1 MSERP
6 RAALSWRESLDGK
19 LIAPADLA
27 YLTSMVDLR
36 DEVVRDLMPGS
47 GGDGL
52 DDVEYLITGW
62 GCPRLD
68 AAALERLPRLTHVF
82 HAAGTVKPFA
92 DPVLWERG
100 IVVTSA
106 AAANAI
112 PVVEFT
118 LAQIL
123 LAGKAVDQV
132 AAVYRD
138 GPDGFGWAHDVDL
151 DIRGFD
157 RVGNYGKV
165 VGIISAS
172 SIGRLVLDLLTRFDY
187 EVLLYDPF
195 VTAEQARGLGATK
208 VELAEL
214 FTRSDIISL
223 HTPDLPA
230 TRGMITRELLASMRD
245 GATFINT
252 ARPLIVDQDALVD
265 VLSEGRHDAILD
277 VVDPEPL
284 PSGHPL
290 WELPNV
296 KLTPHWAG
304 SQGLEL
310 HRMGRMAI
318 DAIADVQGGR
328 RPRGEVTATMLATM
342 A

>member
-6 RAALSWRESLDGK
+6 RAALSWRPSLDGK
-19 LIAPADLA
+19 LISPADLA
-27 YLTSMVDLR
+27 VLKGMVDLR
-36 DEVVRDLMPGS
+36 DEVVRDLD
-47 GGDGL
+47 GDVS
-52 DDVEYLITGW
+52 DIEYLITGW

-68 AAALERLPRLTHVF
+68 ADALERMPKLTHVF
-82 HAAGTVKPFA
+82 HAAGTVKTFA

-106 AAANAI
+106 AAANAV

-118 LAQIL
+118 IAQIL
-123 LAGKAVDQV
+123 LTGKAVDQV
-132 AAVYRD
+132 ADVYRK
-138 GPDGFGWAHDVDL
+138 GPDGFGWAFDVNL
-151 DIRGFD
+151 GIPGFD
-157 RVGNYGKV
+157 RVGNYTKV

-172 SIGRLVLDLLTRFDY
+172 SIGRLVLDLLKHFDY
-187 EVLLYDPF
+187 EVLLFDPF
-195 VTAEQARGLGATK
+195 VTADEAAELGAAK
-208 VELAEL
+208 VELGEL
-214 FTRSDIISL
+214 FARSDIISL

-265 VLSEGRHDAILD
+265 VLREGRQYAILD
-277 VVDPEPL
+277 VVHPEPL

-290 WELPNV
+290 WDLPNV

-310 HRMGRMAI
+310 HRMSRMAI
-318 DAIADVQGGR
+318 DAIGDVLAGR
-328 RPRGEVTATMLATM
+328 PPRGEVTAAMLATM